1 MIRRTLL
8 AVVASLVVASLVLA
22 QSLAPPGRTAE
33 MYALDGDHTS
43 IVFGVG
49 HNNLSLVYG
58 MFKKAQGGYILDRVN
73 RNNSRFRFSVDVKSI
88 DTNHPDRDAHLLR
101 RDFFDVANYPKMTF
115 DSVSCVV
122 TDTREGVV
130 YNVTG
135 DLTIRGVT
143 RRVTLPMRMLAEG
156 AGVGQT
162 KDRRTGF
169 LCQFEL
175 KRSDFG
181 MTEVPLVGDAVGIT
195 ISFEGILQPED
206 PTAIPATARR
216 Q

>member
-1 MIRRTLL
+1 MVRQLSL
-8 AVVASLVVASLVLA
+8 AIAGSIVFASLVFA
-22 QSLAPPGRTAE
+22 QVMAPPRRAAE
-33 MYALDGDHTS
+33 MYALDTDHTS
-43 IVFGVG
+43 VVFGVG

-58 MFKKAQGGYILDRVN
+58 MFKKAQGGYILDRLN
-73 RNNSRFRFSVDVKSI
+73 PNNSRFRFSVDVKSI
-88 DTNHPDRDAHLLR
+88 DTNHPERDAHLLR
-101 RDFFDVANYPKMTF
+101 RDFFDAANFPKMTF
-115 DSVSCVV
+115 DSVSCAA
-122 TDTREGVV
+122 TNTREGIV

-143 RRVTLPMRMLAEG
+143 RRVMLPMRMLAEG
-156 AGVGQT
+156 DGVGQT

-175 KRSDFG
+175 KRSDYG

-206 PTAIPATARR
+206 PTAMPAAARR